1 VRGLLVALALLL
13 SAGCGAEERSS
24 GGSAATAEPG
34 ESAPAPTVAEAD
46 AEEPTKP
53 PRIVLVSGAGRQAA
67 VRGSYCVDDPARGV
81 GVCADIAP
89 MTPEELSVV
98 RPGETVA
105 ISLGG
110 AEVTSGGITI
120 RTLAC
125 EKRPADELELP
136 PGETAR
142 FPLDLPP
149 GQYELLVFVTFE
161 AADGRSGDVSGS
173 LGLLVDERAPQEIVP
188 LPDAFVGC

>member
-1 VRGLLVALALLL
+1 MRGLLVALALLV
-13 SAGCGAEERSS
+13 SAGCGAEERS
-24 GGSAATAEPG
+24 GRG
-34 ESAPAPTVAEAD
+34 APTGTTAPTVAEAD

-81 GVCADIAP
+81 GVCADTAP
-89 MTPEELSVV
+89 VTPEELTVV
-98 RPGETVA
+98 RPGETLA

-110 AEVTSGGITI
+110 AEVTSGVITI

-142 FPLDLPP
+142 FPVDLPP

-161 AADGRSGDVSGS
+161 ATDGRSGDVSGS
-173 LGLLVDERAPQEIVP
+173 LGLLVDERAPREIVP
-188 LPDAFVGC
+188 LPDAFAGC